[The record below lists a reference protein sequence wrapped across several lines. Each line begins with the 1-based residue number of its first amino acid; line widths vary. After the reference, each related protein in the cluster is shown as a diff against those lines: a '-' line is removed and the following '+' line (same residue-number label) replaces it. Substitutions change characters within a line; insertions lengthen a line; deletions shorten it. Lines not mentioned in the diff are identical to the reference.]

1 MFFCPDKISKKSCS
15 VCPVVSFCS
24 VQYLL
29 AEIMIKASYTHLY
42 IFVYKGV
49 KGNLTLILIY
59 FEFSSVKSCGLAEM
73 VTEDILEG
81 KKHRVVPTFFPIS
94 PYK

>member
-1 MFFCPDKISKKSCS
+1 
-15 VCPVVSFCS
+15 
-24 VQYLL
+24 
-29 AEIMIKASYTHLY
+29 MIKASYTHLY

-81 KKHRVVPTFFPIS
+81 KNIGSFRRFSRYPHINKLLKYIALTDFFS
-94 PYK
+94 SVKS